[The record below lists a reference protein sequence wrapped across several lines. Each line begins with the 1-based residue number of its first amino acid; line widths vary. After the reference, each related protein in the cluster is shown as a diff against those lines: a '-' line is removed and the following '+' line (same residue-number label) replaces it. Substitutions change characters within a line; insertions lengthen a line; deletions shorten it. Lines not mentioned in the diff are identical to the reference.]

1 MKEIKDKLSIRPL
14 KSEDLEAIVEIDQ
27 KILGMR
33 RPDFYFKK
41 ISKNSKKQNTI
52 ALVAE
57 VEGKVVGFILGAIS
71 GWEFGVPSSFGWIDT
86 VGVDPEYQGRSIGTF
101 LFKNIVKEFLKFG
114 IKRIYTLVSWDD
126 WDLLAFFK
134 KMGFRRGELINLEY
148 EVKDSALDTQDIPP
162 GS

>member
-1 MKEIKDKLSIRPL
+1 MKGGVLIRPL
-14 KSEDLEAIVEIDQ
+14 KPEDLEAIVEIDQ
-27 KILGMR
+27 KILGTR
-33 RPDFYFKK
+33 RPDFYLKK

-71 GWEFGVPSSFGWIDT
+71 GWEFGVPSTFGWIDT
-86 VGVDPEYQGRSIGTF
+86 VGVDPEFQGRGIGTF

-114 IKRIYTLVSWDD
+114 IKRIYTLVSWED
-126 WDLLAFFK
+126 WDLLAFFR

-148 EVKDSALDTQDIPP
+148 EIKDSSLDTQDTPP
-162 GS
+162 SF

>member
-1 MKEIKDKLSIRPL
+1 MKSEVLIRPL
-14 KSEDLEAIVEIDQ
+14 KPEDLEAIVEIDQ
-27 KILGMR
+27 KILGTR
-33 RPDFYFKK
+33 RPDFYAKK

-86 VGVDPEYQGRSIGTF
+86 VGVDPEFQGRGIGTF
-101 LFKNIVKEFLKFG
+101 LFKNIVKEFSKLG

-148 EVKDSALDTQDIPP
+148 EIKDSFLDTQDIP
-162 GS
+162 SDS